1 MQPKPPLTKKKATV
15 SEAPPTVIP
24 QSPDMPENVASPS
37 VLEAFR
43 NVEQFSNF
51 IQQQQH
57 QPQNVLLSDD
67 DDDDNLENI
76 DISEQDLELPISEE
90 DSFQLKKKLF

>member
-1 MQPKPPLTKKKATV
+1 MQPTKKKATV

-51 IQQQQH
+51 IQQQQ
-57 QPQNVLLSDD
+57 QPQNALLSDD
-67 DDDDNLENI
+67 DDDSDDADGNLENI

-90 DSFQLKKKLF
+90 DSFKLKKKLF